1 MGSRRRAAKAPAS
14 VPVDAGNGARGEEWH
29 ERWESAEVRLR
40 ERFEEPVER
49 ATRITR
55 RTMAWFPV
63 RVWRRFLQHDGFL
76 LAAGVSYQS
85 LFAIFAAIYLVFALV
100 GIWLGGS
107 TQAVDRLISLI
118 NDYIPG
124 LISDHGLIKPEQVH
138 DVAASSTSLLSITG
152 GIAVVVVV
160 WTAIGFVTFARR
172 AVRNIFGLP
181 YDRRSYVL
189 LKARDLLAA
198 FAYGVS
204 LLVGAALGQVGTWA
218 LHLVF
223 RIFGWDVGSEWFN
236 TLVRVLTLLVAFGIN
251 AVALAFLFR
260 LLTGTSLRWERIW
273 PGSLVGGAAIVVL
286 QIGAGFLL
294 SYTPSNPLLATF
306 AIFIGFLLWFRLNGI
321 VLLVTAAWIAVA
333 TLDRD
338 LPLVEVSAEDR
349 AAAEQAALLTAARVR
364 LREAQA
370 EAASAPWWRRVPA
383 RAAVTRAERA
393 LAEVTS
399 APVGSSAGSSARSR
413 AKSARAE
420 SGSATSA
427 PAPAAPDP
435 TRGAPGPHPRE
446 NAPVSQKRRP

>member
-1 MGSRRRAAKAPAS
+1 VSPRRRAADAAAS
-14 VPVDAGNGARGEEWH
+14 VPADADDASHAEEWR
-29 ERWESAEVRLR
+29 ERWEAAQENLR
-40 ERFEEPVER
+40 ERFEEPVQT
-49 ATRITR
+49 ATRLTR
-55 RTMAWFPV
+55 RTLAWFPV
-63 RVWRRFLQHDGFL
+63 RVWRHFLQHDGFL

-100 GIWLGGS
+100 GIWLGGNVQ
-107 TQAVDRLISLI
+107 TVDRLISLI

-160 WTAIGFVTFARR
+160 WTAIGFITFARR

-204 LLVGAALGQVGTWA
+204 LLLGAALGQIGTWA

-223 RIFGWDVGSEWFN
+223 RLLGWDVGSEWFN
-236 TLVRVLTLLVAFGIN
+236 AVVRILTIAIAFGIN

-273 PGSLVGGAAIVVL
+273 PGSLVGGGAIVLL

-333 TLDRD
+333 TIDRD
-338 LPLVEVSAEDR
+338 LPLVELTEAER
-349 AAAEQAALLTAARVR
+349 IAAERSAVLLAAQVR
-364 LREAQA
+364 LREARA
-370 EAASAPWWRRVPA
+370 VAASAPWWR
-383 RAAVTRAERA
+383 TW
-393 LAEVTS
+393 
-399 APVGSSAGSSARSR
+399 
-413 AKSARAE
+413 SARAE
-420 SGSATSA
+420 VARAQRAVSDLTGP
-427 PAPAAPDP
+427 PA
-435 TRGAPGPHPRE
+435 
-446 NAPVSQKRRP
+446 RP